1 MSVNLSEIFKSRRK
15 KLCIKQTDLAELSG
29 VSLPTVK
36 DIERGVG
43 NPSFST
49 ILRLFE
55 VLGLEIDVHLRKTE

>member
-15 KLCIKQTDLAELSG
+15 KLGIKQTDLAELSG

-43 NPSFST
+43 NPSIST
-49 ILRLFE
+49 LDRLFE
-55 VLGLEIDVHLRKTE
+55 VLGLEVDIHVRRTV